1 MRAVESL
8 QSSYNRVRD
17 EVGEWIRVREM
28 HE

>member
-8 QSSYNRVRD
+8 QFSCNRVRD

>member
-1 MRAVESL
+1 MRVVESL

-17 EVGEWIRVREM
+17 KVGEWIRVREM

>member
-1 MRAVESL
+1 MRAVKSF
-8 QSSYNRVRD
+8 QSSYNKVRD

>member
-1 MRAVESL
+1 VESL

>member
-17 EVGEWIRVREM
+17 EVGERIMAREM